1 MSTRMAT
8 ALVAAVVALAPPALA
23 AGSGNRNNETT
34 SKLSQFCIPQDD
46 IPDAPTVYC

>member
-1 MSTRMAT
+1 MSVRITT
-8 ALVAAVVALAPPALA
+8 ALVAAVIALTPPALT
-23 AGSGNRNNETT
+23 AGNGNRNHEST

>member
-1 MSTRMAT
+1 MSIRIVT
-8 ALVAAVVALAPPALA
+8 ALADAIIALASPALT
-23 AGSGNRNNETT
+23 AGNGNNEST